1 MRLNIPEKEIAIDLK
16 SGKFLAGDKGTKIT
30 ISKFINGVV
39 LSVWYSVTDTSMF
52 KDSFNRGYHDK
63 GIMVTIPMRLFQ
75 GADSKTAYSYS
86 LSPWTRD
93 VAQDI
98 EHFNSLFD
106 YMGRNSKIFLDKDK
120 RMMYK

>member
-1 MRLNIPEKEIAIDLK
+1 
-16 SGKFLAGDKGTKIT
+16 
-30 ISKFINGVV
+30 
-39 LSVWYSVTDTSMF
+39 MF

-63 GIMVTIPMRLFQ
+63 GIMVTIPMRLFK
-75 GADSKTAYSYS
+75 GTDSKTAYSYA

-106 YMGRNSKIFLDKDK
+106 YMGRNSKIFLDKDRK
-120 RMMYK
+120 MMY